1 MKQFSFK
8 SLTKQDVPLLLT
20 WFKEPHVQKWWPTP
34 KKDEDFFDHFLKRI
48 RSKDTFAYLVLLD
61 NEPIGYIQYYLI
73 DKQKS
78 SWLPELLPNTV
89 GTDQFIGKPGLI
101 GKGLGSQFI
110 KEFIETILFTE
121 NIDAVIVDPDPT
133 NKAAIRCY
141 EKINFTLLG
150 EFQAPWGPAQ
160 VMILLKL

>member
-8 SLTKQDVPLLLT
+8 PITKKDVPLLLK
-20 WFKEPHVQKWWPTP
+20 WFKEPHVIKWWPTP
-34 KKDEDFFDHFLKRI
+34 KEDEDFFAHFLKRI

-73 DKQKS
+73 DKQKNP
-78 SWLPELLPNTV
+78 WLPELPEKIV
-89 GTDQFIGKPGLI
+89 GTDQFIGRPELI
-101 GKGLGSQFI
+101 GKGLGPEFI
-110 KEFIETILFTE
+110 KEFIESILFTKE
-121 NIDAVIVDPDPT
+121 IDAVIVDPEPK

-141 EKINFTLLG
+141 EKIGFKLLG

-160 VMILLKL
+160 VMIYQK